1 VVPNHVNMAPNRNE
15 KGKERISTCDLH
27 NNDFS
32 YVAATNAIAE
42 KHIDQGHN
50 EVVHHICNHGE

>member
-1 VVPNHVNMAPNRNE
+1 MAPNRNE

>member
-1 VVPNHVNMAPNRNE
+1 MVPNHVNMAPNRNE

-32 YVAATNAIAE
+32 YVAATNAIASARKILE
-42 KHIDQGHN
+42 SEI
-50 EVVHHICNHGE
+50 IY